1 MSETYEVLAVRY
13 ATRST
18 DAASVYLN
26 FHTYAGAENE
36 PLDMDYFFWVV
47 RNNKRTIIVD
57 TGFTPEVG
65 EPRGRI
71 MTTSVIDGLARVG
84 VDPARVDTVI
94 ITHGHYD
101 HTGNVSL
108 FPNAKFVISSRE
120 FDFWAGPISRRSQFA
135 HSVERPDI
143 EALLRYE
150 ADHRVQRMAGVL
162 DVAPGVTAIE
172 VGGHTPGQ
180 LIVLVD
186 GEGGEVLLASDA
198 VHYYD
203 EVLLDRPF
211 LMVHDLERM
220 YQAFDVISGLAK
232 RKNIAYVAGHDP
244 LVFDRFTALSDE
256 DPGFGVRVR

>member
-120 FDFWAGPISRRSQFA
+120 FDFWAGPISRR
-135 HSVERPDI
+135 
-143 EALLRYE
+143 
-150 ADHRVQRMAGVL
+150 
-162 DVAPGVTAIE
+162 PGR
-172 VGGHTPGQ
+172 H
-180 LIVLVD
+180 
-186 GEGGEVLLASDA
+186 
-198 VHYYD
+198 
-203 EVLLDRPF
+203 
-211 LMVHDLERM
+211 
-220 YQAFDVISGLAK
+220 
-232 RKNIAYVAGHDP
+232 
-244 LVFDRFTALSDE
+244 
-256 DPGFGVRVR
+256 GVRGWWAHARSADCVGRWRGRRSAARV